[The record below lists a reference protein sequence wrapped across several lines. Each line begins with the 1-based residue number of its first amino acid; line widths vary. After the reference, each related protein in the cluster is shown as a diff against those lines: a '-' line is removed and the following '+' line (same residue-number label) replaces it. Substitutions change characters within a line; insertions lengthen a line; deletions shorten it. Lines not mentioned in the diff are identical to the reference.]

1 VEEAVQMY
9 ENILV
14 TLDGSKLAEC
24 VLPHVETVYKG
35 CEKPK
40 VTFVRAVEPVQLPY
54 GEGMTGITLDMLR
67 QAEVDEKAEAKAYL
81 EKIAAKMG
89 KLGMPAQTKVLA
101 GKAADVVVDYVN
113 KGNFD
118 LVILCTHGR
127 SGISRWVW
135 GSVADRVLHHVCVP
149 VMMVR
154 TPGCG
159 LLMKEK

>member
-1 VEEAVQMY
+1 MY
-9 ENILV
+9 DNILV

-40 VTFVRAVEPVQLPY
+40 VTILRVVEPVQLPY

-67 QAEVDEKAEAKAYL
+67 QAEADEKVEAKTYL
-81 EKIAAKMG
+81 EKIAAKMS
-89 KLGMPAQTKVLA
+89 KVGMAVQTKVLA
-101 GKAADVVVDYVN
+101 GKAEEAIVDFIN
-113 KGNFD
+113 KNNYD
-118 LVILCTHGR
+118 LAILSTHGR

-135 GSVADRVLHHVCVP
+135 GSVADRILRHVCIP

-154 TPGCG
+154 APGCG